1 MRGVNGVLHHRMRAY
16 YLPMAGGGLLIV
28 SSFLPWVLLGGHGV
42 GGLPDSAAIWIL
54 GLGLAAITLAVL
66 SVITRKNSR
75 HPLLVVGL
83 AALGIM
89 FIAHQWMTRAISEQ
103 AWARSQAVAI
113 VDEVKAVD
121 PPRTTIGSGI
131 YVGLIGA
138 GVLVLFGL
146 TIVLRTA
153 SRPYTVVEDDDV

>member
-1 MRGVNGVLHHRMRAY
+1 MRAY
-16 YLPMAGGGLLIV
+16 YLPIAGGGLLIV
-28 SSFLPWVLLGGHGV
+28 SSFLPWVFLGERGV

-89 FIAHQWMTRAISEQ
+89 FIAHRWMTRVISEQ

-113 VDEVKAVD
+113 VDEVKPVD
-121 PPRTTIGSGI
+121 PPTTRLGSGI
-131 YVGLIGA
+131 YAGLAGA
-138 GVLVLFGL
+138 SVLVLFGL
-146 TIVLRTA
+146 TIVVRRA
-153 SRPYTVVEDDDV
+153 SRPYTVQEEDDV